1 MFKSNLTFCLVYVFT
16 VQMDEWCGH
25 NRLFNANFEEKFK
38 YNARYLTNEK
48 NVKNL
53 IVRCKNMY
61 LSITESSYNYD
72 KLQTPHYQSFVSLKV

>member
-1 MFKSNLTFCLVYVFT
+1 MGCSFKCILKIGV
-16 VQMDEWCGH
+16 
-25 NRLFNANFEEKFK
+25 EEKFK

-72 KLQTPHYQSFVSLKV
+72 KLQTPQYQSFVSLKV